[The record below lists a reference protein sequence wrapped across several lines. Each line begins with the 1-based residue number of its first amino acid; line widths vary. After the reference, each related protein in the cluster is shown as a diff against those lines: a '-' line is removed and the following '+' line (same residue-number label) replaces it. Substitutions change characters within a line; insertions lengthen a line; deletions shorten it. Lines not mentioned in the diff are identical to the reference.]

1 MLITSIGQGLL
12 WAPLVIGVFLTFRIL
27 DIPDL
32 TTEGSFP
39 LGAAITISLMLK
51 GQSAV
56 VATLMG
62 FIAGCLAGWITGILD
77 TKLKMPSL
85 LAGILTMTGLY
96 SINMHVMG
104 KANLPLLDQTTLLGL
119 LPLGWSLN
127 LQTIVIGGVI
137 VLIVVSGL
145 IWLFR
150 TRLGLSLM
158 ATGNNPAMSAA
169 NGIYTDRMIIIGY
182 MLSNGL
188 IALSG
193 GLIAQSNG
201 FADIGMGIGTIVIG
215 LASVLVGEIFL
226 HGRKMWIRLTGM
238 VVGAIIY
245 RYLLT
250 LAMGL
255 GFPVNDLKILSAI
268 ILVIVICLP
277 LLQNKYRTKHQL
289 KRYLK
294 QIGVDENVTNCHPRR
309 TTLTKGLLSWNQQRT
324 ARLKRRKLDD

>member
-12 WAPLVIGVFLTFRIL
+12 WAPLVIGVFITFRIL

-39 LGAAITISLMLK
+39 LGAAVTVSAMLS

-56 VATLMG
+56 TASLLG
-62 FIAGCLAGWITGILD
+62 FLAGCVAGWVTGILD
-77 TKLKMPSL
+77 TKLHMPSL

-96 SINMHVMG
+96 SVNMHIMG
-104 KANLPLLDQTTLLGL
+104 KSNVPLLSQKVLTNY
-119 LPLGWSLN
+119 LPATWSVD
-127 LQTIVIGGVI
+127 LQTIVVGALVTGV
-137 VLIVVSGL
+137 VVAVL
-145 IWLFR
+145 IWLFK

-158 ATGNNPAMSAA
+158 ATGNNAAMSSA
-169 NGIYTDRMIIIGY
+169 NGIYTDRMVIIGY
-182 MLSNGL
+182 MVSNGC

-193 GLIAQSNG
+193 ALIAQSNG
-201 FADIGMGIGTIVIG
+201 YADIGMGIGTIVIG

-226 HGRKMWIRLTGM
+226 RGRQIWLRLSAM
-238 VVGAIIY
+238 VLGAIIY

-250 LAMGL
+250 VAMGL
-255 GFPVNDLKILSAI
+255 GFPVDDLKILSAG

-277 LLQNKYRTKHQL
+277 IIRNKYRTRQQL

-294 QIGVDENVTNCHPRR
+294 QLGADEHEAEPISSLKRQASPE
-309 TTLTKGLLSWNQQRT
+309 GLLSRDT
-324 ARLKRRKLDD
+324 K

>member
-39 LGAAITISLMLK
+39 LGAAVTVSAMIS

-56 VATLMG
+56 VASLLG
-62 FIAGCLAGWITGILD
+62 FLAGCLAGWVTGMLD
-77 TKLKMPSL
+77 TKLHMPSL

-96 SINMHVMG
+96 SVNMHVMG
-104 KANLPLLDQTTLLGL
+104 KSNVPLLNEKVLTNY
-119 LPLGWSLN
+119 LPATWSIDG
-127 LQTIVIGGVI
+127 QTIVIGAVVTGV
-137 VLIVVSGL
+137 VMAVL
-145 IWLFR
+145 IWLFK

-158 ATGNNPAMSAA
+158 ATGDNPAMSAA
-169 NGIYTDRMIIIGY
+169 NGIYTDRMVIIGY
-182 MLSNGL
+182 MVSNGC

-193 GLIAQSNG
+193 ALIAQSNG
-201 FADIGMGIGTIVIG
+201 YADIGMGIGTIVIG

-226 HGRKMWIRLTGM
+226 RGRQIWVRLTGM

-245 RYLLT
+245 RFLLT
-250 LAMGL
+250 VAMGL
-255 GFPVNDLKILSAI
+255 GFPVDDLKILSAG
-268 ILVIVICLP
+268 ILVVVICLP
-277 LLQNKYRTKHQL
+277 ILRTKYKTHQQL

-294 QIGVDENVTNCHPRR
+294 QIGADEHEAESTSSLNRQASPE
-309 TTLTKGLLSWNQQRT
+309 GLLSRDS
-324 ARLKRRKLDD
+324 K

>member
-39 LGAAITISLMLK
+39 LGAAVTVSAMIS

-56 VATLMG
+56 VASLLG
-62 FIAGCLAGWITGILD
+62 FLAGCLAGWVTGMLD
-77 TKLKMPSL
+77 TKLHMPSL

-96 SINMHVMG
+96 SVNMHVMG
-104 KANLPLLDQTTLLGL
+104 KSNVPLLNEKVLTNY
-119 LPLGWSLN
+119 LPATWSIDG
-127 LQTIVIGGVI
+127 QTIVVGAVVTGV
-137 VLIVVSGL
+137 VMAVL
-145 IWLFR
+145 IWLFK

-158 ATGNNPAMSAA
+158 VTGDNPAMSAA
-169 NGIYTDRMIIIGY
+169 NGIYTDRMVIIGY
-182 MLSNGL
+182 MVSNGC

-193 GLIAQSNG
+193 ALIAQSNG
-201 FADIGMGIGTIVIG
+201 YADIGMGIGTIVIG

-226 HGRKMWIRLTGM
+226 RGRQIWVRLTGM

-245 RYLLT
+245 RFLLT
-250 LAMGL
+250 VAMGL
-255 GFPVNDLKILSAI
+255 GFPVDDLKILSAG
-268 ILVIVICLP
+268 ILVVVICLP
-277 LLQNKYRTKHQL
+277 ILRTKYKTHQQL

-294 QIGVDENVTNCHPRR
+294 QIGADEHEAESTSSLNRQASPE
-309 TTLTKGLLSWNQQRT
+309 GLLSRDS
-324 ARLKRRKLDD
+324 K

>member
-1 MLITSIGQGLL
+1 MLLTSLGQGLL

-39 LGAAITISLMLK
+39 LGAAVTISAMLK
-51 GQSAV
+51 GQSAGAAV
-56 VATLMG
+56 MMG
-62 FIAGCLAGWITGILD
+62 FLAGCVAGWVTGILD
-77 TKLKMPSL
+77 TKLHMPSL

-96 SINMHVMG
+96 SINMHIMG
-104 KANLPLLDQTTLLGL
+104 KANVPLLDQKVLTSY
-119 LPLGWSLN
+119 LPAGWSLDQ
-127 LQTIVIGGVI
+127 QTIVVGGMVT
-137 VLIVVSGL
+137 LIVVL
-145 IWLFR
+145 ALLALFQ

-169 NGIYTDRMIIIGY
+169 NGIYTDRMVIIGY
-182 MLSNGL
+182 MVSNGC

-201 FADIGMGIGTIVIG
+201 YADIGMGIGTIVIG

-226 HGRKMWIRLTGM
+226 RKRQMGLRLSAM
-238 VVGAIIY
+238 VLGAIIY

-255 GFPVNDLKILSAI
+255 GFPVDDLKILSAA
-268 ILVIVICLP
+268 ILVVVICLP
-277 LLQNKYRTKHQL
+277 LIQAKYKTRQQL

-294 QIGVDENVTNCHPRR
+294 QIGADDHVTTSSRFDR
-309 TTLTKGLLSWNQQRT
+309 TTPTEGLLSR
-324 ARLKRRKLDD
+324 DDK

>member
-1 MLITSIGQGLL
+1 MLTTSIGQGLL

-27 DIPDL
+27 NIPDL

-39 LGAAITISLMLK
+39 LGAAVTISAMLA

-56 VATLMG
+56 TASLLG
-62 FIAGCLAGWITGILD
+62 FISGCASGWVTGMLD

-96 SINMHVMG
+96 SINMHIMG
-104 KANLPLLDQTTLLGL
+104 KANIPLLAQKTLMMGL
-119 LPLGWSLN
+119 PASWSPD
-127 LQTIVIGGVI
+127 LQTIVVGASVTLMVVI
-137 VLIVVSGL
+137 VLI
-145 IWLFR
+145 WLFA

-169 NGIYTDRMIIIGY
+169 NGIYTDRMVIIGY

-188 IALSG
+188 IALLG

-201 FADIGMGIGTIVIG
+201 YADIGMGIGTIVIG

-226 HGRKMWIRLTGM
+226 HGRQMWVRLTGM
-238 VVGAIIY
+238 VVGAIVY

-255 GFPVNDLKILSAI
+255 GFPVNDLKILSAV

-277 LLQNKYRTKHQL
+277 LLQNKYRTKRQL
-289 KRYLK
+289 RRYLK
-294 QIGVDENVTNCHPRR
+294 EIGVDQYATTSHSER
-309 TTLTKGLLSWNQQRT
+309 TTLTKGLLSGNQQRA
-324 ARLKRRKLDD
+324 ARLKGRESND

>member
-12 WAPLVIGVFLTFRIL
+12 WAPLAIGVFITFRIL

-39 LGAAITISLMLK
+39 MGAAVTVSAMLS
-51 GQSAV
+51 GQSAW
-56 VATLMG
+56 VASLLG
-62 FIAGCLAGWITGILD
+62 FVAGCLAGWVTGILD
-77 TKLKMPSL
+77 TKLRMPSL

-104 KANLPLLDQTTLLGL
+104 KSNVPLLDQRVLTSY
-119 LPLGWSLN
+119 LPATWSVDV
-127 LQTIVIGGVI
+127 QTIVMGALITGVVI
-137 VLIVVSGL
+137 AVLV
-145 IWLFR
+145 WLFK

-158 ATGNNPAMSAA
+158 ATGNNSAMSAA

-182 MLSNGL
+182 MVSNGC

-193 GLIAQSNG
+193 ALIAQSNG
-201 FADIGMGIGTIVIG
+201 YADIGMGIGTIVIG

-226 HGRKMWIRLTGM
+226 RGRQMWVRLTAM

-245 RYLLT
+245 RFLLT
-250 LAMGL
+250 VAMGL
-255 GFPVNDLKILSAI
+255 GFPVDDLKILSAG

-277 LLQNKYRTKHQL
+277 LLRNKYQTKQQL

-294 QIGVDENVTNCHPRR
+294 QIGVDSNA
-309 TTLTKGLLSWNQQRT
+309 TTTSSLKRQAPSEGLLSRDS
-324 ARLKRRKLDD
+324 K

>member
-39 LGAAITISLMLK
+39 LGAAITISAMLN
-51 GQSAV
+51 GQSALT
-56 VATLMG
+56 ASLFG
-62 FIAGCLAGWITGILD
+62 FLGGCAAGWVTGMLD

-96 SINMHVMG
+96 SINMHIMG
-104 KANLPLLDQTTLLGL
+104 RANVPLLDQKVLTNY
-119 LPLGWSLN
+119 LPAGWSLDV
-127 LQTIVIGGVI
+127 QTILVGGVI
-137 VLIVVSGL
+137 TTLVVLGL
-145 IWLFR
+145 VWLFQ

-158 ATGNNPAMSAA
+158 ATGNNAAMSAA
-169 NGIYTDRMIIIGY
+169 NGIYTDRMVIIGY

-201 FADIGMGIGTIVIG
+201 YADIGMGIGTIVIG

-226 HGRKMWIRLTGM
+226 HGRKVWVRLTGM

-250 LAMGL
+250 LAMGM
-255 GFPVNDLKILSAI
+255 GFPVNDLKILSAV

-277 LLQNKYRTKHQL
+277 MLQTKYRTKRQL
-289 KRYLK
+289 NRYLK
-294 QIGVDENVTNCHPRR
+294 QIGVEQNVTNRHPER
-309 TTLTKGLLSWNQQRT
+309 TTTTESLLPGNQQRT
-324 ARLKRRKLDD
+324 ARFEERELDD

>member
-12 WAPLVIGVFLTFRIL
+12 WAPLAIGVFITFRIL

-39 LGAAITISLMLK
+39 LGAAVTVSAMLS
-51 GQSAV
+51 GQSAW
-56 VATLMG
+56 VASLLG
-62 FIAGCLAGWITGILD
+62 FVAGCLAGWVTGILD
-77 TKLKMPSL
+77 TKLRMPSL

-104 KANLPLLDQTTLLGL
+104 KSNVPLLDQRVLTSY
-119 LPLGWSLN
+119 LPATWSIDV
-127 LQTIVIGGVI
+127 QTIVMGALITGVVI
-137 VLIVVSGL
+137 AVLV
-145 IWLFR
+145 WLFK

-158 ATGNNPAMSAA
+158 ATGNNSAMSAA
-169 NGIYTDRMIIIGY
+169 NGIYTDRMVIIGY
-182 MLSNGL
+182 MVSNGC

-193 GLIAQSNG
+193 ALIAQSNG
-201 FADIGMGIGTIVIG
+201 YADIGMGIGTIVIG

-226 HGRKMWIRLTGM
+226 RGRQMWVRLTAM

-245 RYLLT
+245 RFLLT
-250 LAMGL
+250 VAMGL
-255 GFPVNDLKILSAI
+255 GFPVDDLKILSAG

-277 LLQNKYRTKHQL
+277 LLRNKYQTKQQL

-294 QIGVDENVTNCHPRR
+294 QIGVDSNA
-309 TTLTKGLLSWNQQRT
+309 TTTSSLKRQAPSEGLLSRDS
-324 ARLKRRKLDD
+324 K